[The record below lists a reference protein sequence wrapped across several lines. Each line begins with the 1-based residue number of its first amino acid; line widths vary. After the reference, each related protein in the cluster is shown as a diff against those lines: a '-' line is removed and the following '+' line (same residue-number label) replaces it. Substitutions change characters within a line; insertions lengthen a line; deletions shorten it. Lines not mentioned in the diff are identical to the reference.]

1 MSDDAVSGG
10 HSAGDPWSEEAA
22 DEVSDPASV
31 NWFSDEIDSVNASDW
46 EGDAADIWGDDGDAQ
61 SEAEPVLGLD
71 FSL

>member
-10 HSAGDPWSEEAA
+10 PAAGDPWSDEAA
-22 DEVSDPASV
+22 DAASDPASV

-46 EGDAADIWGDDGDAQ
+46 EADAADIWGDDGDAPG
-61 SEAEPVLGLD
+61 EAEPGLGVD